1 METKNFYDKTADKY
15 DLRHAS
21 PTTKWMRLTEVRLIK
36 KYAKGVIVDVGCG
49 TGVHLKEGRIGI
61 DISEE
66 MVKISKSRG
75 KNAIIGSA
83 EELKLEDSSCD
94 TILCLFTTLNLC
106 DYEKAVKEFHR
117 VLKSNG
123 IAIISVASV
132 WDKDKK
138 PLLKRLFVDSK
149 AEIKTMR
156 IYGERLKFYLF
167 TKKEFIDLFEKNS
180 FQLKHFEG
188 MFFLQRPYWNWFGN
202 FTKWQKA
209 KLKVEKYTQ
218 FLNSASAMYFGV
230 FVKE

>member
-1 METKNFYDKTADKY
+1 MNTKSFYNKTADKY
-15 DLRHAS
+15 DLRHNS
-21 PTTKWMRLTEVRLIK
+21 PTTKWMRLREVKLIK

-49 TGVHLKEGRIGI
+49 TGFHLKEGMVGI

-66 MVKISKSRG
+66 MVKIAKSMG

-83 EELKLEDSSCD
+83 EELKLGNESCN

-138 PLLKRLFVDSK
+138 PLLRRLFSDSD
-149 AEIKTMR
+149 AQIKTMR
-156 IYGERLKFYLF
+156 IYGEKLKFSLF
-167 TKKEFIDLFEKNS
+167 RKKEFVNLFEKNG
-180 FQLKHFEG
+180 FALKHFEG
-188 MFFLQRPYWNWFGN
+188 MFFLQKPRWNLFEE
-202 FTKWQKA
+202 FTKYQKM
-209 KLKVEKYTQ
+209 KLKAEKYLQ
-218 FLNSASAMYFGV
+218 FLNKGSAMYFGV
-230 FVKE
+230 FVKK